1 MRRPFL
7 GLFRRRDADAFSLPG
22 VSSLIPK
29 RFRPA
34 LTAGFLIIVS
44 LVMLS
49 YHVRNPGA
57 TGGIRHLVLE
67 AAAPLQ
73 GVVNQVFGANNA
85 AWKDYIML
93 VGLQEENK
101 RLKRDNALL
110 VQELMQYRE
119 GYLEGLR
126 LQKLLAMREEIKR
139 HTVAAQV
146 IGRDQASA
154 FKTILINRGTSAGV
168 RAGLPVMGDKGLV
181 GRVMAVSW
189 HAAQVLL
196 IVDGS
201 SNVDALLQSSRTQG
215 ILQGS
220 ATDLCILK
228 YIPKTQEVKVGE
240 PVLTSGLSG
249 VFPKG
254 WLIGV
259 VSSVYKGDAG
269 LFQRIEVTPAV
280 NFARIEEVL
289 VLLQP
294 GGDGR

>member
-1 MRRPFL
+1 MF
-7 GLFRRRDADAFSLPG
+7 
-22 VSSLIPK
+22 
-29 RFRPA
+29 
-34 LTAGFLIIVS
+34 
-44 LVMLS
+44 S
-49 YHVRNPGA
+49 YHVKNHGA
-57 TGGIRHLVLE
+57 TGSVRQLVLE

-73 GVVNQVFGANNA
+73 GAVNRIFGSIST

-101 RLKRDNALL
+101 RLKKDNALL

-126 LQKLLAMREEIKR
+126 LQKLLAVREEIKR
-139 HTVAAQV
+139 PTVAARV

-154 FKTILINRGTSAGV
+154 FKTILINRGTSTGV
-168 RAGLPVMGDKGLV
+168 RVGLPVMGDQGLV
-181 GRVMAVSW
+181 GRVTAVSW
-189 HAAQVLL
+189 HASQVLL
-196 IVDGS
+196 IGDVS
-201 SNVDALLQSSRTQG
+201 SNVDALIQSSRAQG

-220 ATDLCILK
+220 SSGLCILK

-240 PVLTSGLSG
+240 PVVTSGLST

-259 VSSVYKGDAG
+259 VSAVDKGDAG

-289 VLLQP
+289 VVLHP
-294 GGDGR
+294 GSGGVGE